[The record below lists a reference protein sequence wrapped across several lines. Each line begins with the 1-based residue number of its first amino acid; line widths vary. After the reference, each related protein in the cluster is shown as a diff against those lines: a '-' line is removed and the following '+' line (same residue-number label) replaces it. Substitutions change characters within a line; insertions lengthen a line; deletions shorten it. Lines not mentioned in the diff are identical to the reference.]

1 MTPPM
6 LMKPAAGAALLLALA
21 SAAPALGE
29 TKVRVVDCRIES
41 ASKVEV
47 SGKCRFIPDDGGTF
61 TLENADQDKPLYGEI
76 LMVTVAIVSPGKAE
90 VRGLTKAG
98 INSRWGEATR
108 STRDPACWDGSDFKI
123 CAR

>member
-1 MTPPM
+1 MMT
-6 LMKPAAGAALLLALA
+6 KAAAGAALLLSLACAA
-21 SAAPALGE
+21 SAFGE

-41 ASKVEV
+41 AGKVEV

-61 TLENADQDKPLYGEI
+61 TLENTDQNKPLYGEI
-76 LMVTVAIVSPGKAE
+76 LTVTVAIVSPGRAE

-108 STRDPACWDGSDFKI
+108 SARDRACWEGSDFKI

>member
-1 MTPPM
+1 MITHMTT
-6 LMKPAAGAALLLALA
+6 KPAAGAALLLALA

-29 TKVRVVDCRIES
+29 AKVRVVDCRIES
-41 ASKVEV
+41 AGRVEV

-61 TLENADQDKPLYGEI
+61 TLENTDQNKPLYGEI
-76 LMVTVAIVSPGKAE
+76 LMVTVAVVSPGKAE

-108 STRDPACWDGSDFKI
+108 SARDPACWDGSDFRI